1 MENDF
6 QHYLKAMKI
15 EYLQEYEEVVMQKC
29 VNKPQQIIDHQNQ
42 CKQNQLEKSE
52 DFKSNFVAKK
62 PRTEES
68 TDSIDNL
75 NNIIGQLIDF
85 INFSNNIGQVD
96 HGRSHTKQQIVDHE
110 NQCKQKQLEKS
121 EDFKSKFVAKKP
133 RTEESTDSID
143 NLNNIIGQLK
153 QEEKNEAEL
162 KMIVSRTKI
171 ICSLLKTFTEKET
184 CEALIRIMKIF
195 QKYM

>member
-68 TDSIDNL
+68 T
-75 NNIIGQLIDF
+75 DF

-153 QEEKNEAEL
+153 QEEKNEAVL
-162 KMIVSRTKI
+162 KMIV
-171 ICSLLKTFTEKET
+171 
-184 CEALIRIMKIF
+184 
-195 QKYM
+195 